1 MREYSIGANDA
12 GQQLDAF
19 LGKAC
24 PGLAS
29 SLIQK
34 LVRQKRVKV
43 NGKRAE
49 PSARLCEGDTVNVY
63 VYEERLAEYARE
75 NAVPEAPPEVNI
87 VYEDENILL
96 ADKPQGLLS
105 HPDDEGRETD
115 TLIGRIQSYL
125 RMTGEY
131 DPAQE
136 NTFAP
141 SLCNRIDRNTC
152 GIVIAAKNAQALR
165 EMNEHIRAREVEKRY
180 LCVVHGRMERSTGR
194 LENFLRRDTQEKRVY
209 VERAR
214 GTDARTAVTE
224 YRVVAEK
231 DGLSLLECRLIT
243 GRTHQIRAQLA
254 AAGHPLLGDGKYG
267 RNEQNRAYGA
277 SRQALCSYRTSF
289 HFPDK
294 DGLLGYLDG
303 RSFCVR
309 SVPFAEEFG
318 VRVTERGVERRKG

>member
-12 GQQLDAF
+12 GQRLDAF

-194 LENFLRRDTQEKRVY
+194 LENCRFLSAGSSQDARIRSARSSRRRDIRCSATANTAETNK
-209 VERAR
+209 
-214 GTDARTAVTE
+214 TARTARRGRRCARTGRRFTSRTKTVCSATSTGGASASE
-224 YRVVAEK
+224 A
-231 DGLSLLECRLIT
+231 CRL
-243 GRTHQIRAQLA
+243 R
-254 AAGHPLLGDGKYG
+254 
-267 RNEQNRAYGA
+267 RNSACA
-277 SRQALCSYRTSF
+277 
-289 HFPDK
+289 
-294 DGLLGYLDG
+294 
-303 RSFCVR
+303 
-309 SVPFAEEFG
+309 
-318 VRVTERGVERRKG
+318 